1 MFWPVK
7 VVVAVPKVKFGIMA
21 KPSTRITTVETAMIV
36 VPKLFV
42 RDCTTSMASEN
53 TACVRPLGRPKRMS
67 WNKSAF
73 VGHRVRHVMC
83 NTSRIKSRR
92 TRHRMPETACEMMV
106 AHAAPETPI
115 LKPATNQISRPM
127 FMPHATSRKMSGMTE
142 SPRPRRM
149 PEIML

>member
-53 TACVRPLGRPKRMS
+53 TACVRPLGRP
-67 WNKSAF
+67 
-73 VGHRVRHVMC
+73 
-83 NTSRIKSRR
+83 
-92 TRHRMPETACEMMV
+92 
-106 AHAAPETPI
+106 
-115 LKPATNQISRPM
+115 
-127 FMPHATSRKMSGMTE
+127 
-142 SPRPRRM
+142 
-149 PEIML
+149 